1 MPVLFIGHGSPM
13 NAIEGNEF
21 VSGWKKIAA
30 KFPKPASVLC
40 ISAHW
45 QSRGTQ
51 VTAMENPKTIHDF
64 YGFPPELYEAKYPA
78 PGNPSLAKRILGI
91 VKSTKVG
98 QDMSWGLDHGA
109 WSVLSRMY
117 PKADVPVIQLS
128 LDATL
133 EPAGHLRIGTELKGL
148 RDEGVLILGSGN
160 IVHNLMQMRLDSP
173 PYPWTVDFDSKVKT
187 TLDKGD
193 FPRLANYQSFQSARF
208 AVPTNEHY
216 LPLLYAAGASD
227 GEKPVYFNEAYSY
240 SSLSMRCV
248 AFGI

>member
-13 NAIEGNEF
+13 NAIEDNEF
-21 VSGWKKIAA
+21 SLSWKKIAA
-30 KFPKPASVLC
+30 KFPKPDSVLC

-45 QSRGTQ
+45 QTKGSQ
-51 VTAMENPKTIHDF
+51 VTAMEAPKTIHDF
-64 YGFPPELYEAKYPA
+64 YGFPPELYEMQYPA
-78 PGNPSLAKRILGI
+78 RGSPELAKIAKGM
-91 VKSTKVG
+91 VKSAKVSL
-98 QDMSWGLDHGA
+98 DNSWGLDHGA

-117 PKADVPVIQLS
+117 PKADMPVVQLS

-133 EPAGHLRIGTELKGL
+133 APEGHLRIGTELKKL
-148 RDEGVLILGSGN
+148 REEGVLILGSGN

-173 PYPWTVDFDSKVKT
+173 PFPWTVDFDSKVKT

-193 FPRLANYQSFQSARF
+193 FAQLANYQSFQSARF

-227 GEKPVYFNEAYSY
+227 GETPMYFSEAYSY

-248 AFGI
+248 AFGL